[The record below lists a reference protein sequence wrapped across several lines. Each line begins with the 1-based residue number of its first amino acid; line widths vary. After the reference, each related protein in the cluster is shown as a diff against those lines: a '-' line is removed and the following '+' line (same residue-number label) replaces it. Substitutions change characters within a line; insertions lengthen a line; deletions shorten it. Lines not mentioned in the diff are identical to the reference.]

1 MYVLHAHTV
10 LCIVYL
16 FIGRRYT
23 PENGTKE
30 ASSGLSSAKRERVDT
45 DIIWAQDR
53 CIFVLLSILLPAN
66 MLSDVAKQVR
76 LGDLQL
82 KHVQSIPLQ
91 CGEGERMY
99 DLFRHAVS
107 GKSLTSLE
115 QLQEHLCTLQSCQ
128 RLASIVNDYLT
139 FRPSLDISSGDLHED
154 SEYQLLTHFLQWAVN
169 QLNHSTLT
177 KPDKDGSLIL
187 AKEDDQRKVFLSLC
201 EELCS
206 VWRMAAR
213 LLGLKDSVID
223 QLVASYDVVDGPCE
237 CAYQMLCKWARSCP
251 NPSDVSYTQLHLV
264 LSIIVHGTCAA
275 GAAFTF
281 VQNKITNLSK
291 S

>member
-1 MYVLHAHTV
+1 M
-10 LCIVYL
+10 CIVYL

-30 ASSGLSSAKRERVDT
+30 ASSGLSSAKREKVDT
-45 DIIWAQDR
+45 DITWAQDR

-66 MLSDVAKQVR
+66 MLSDVAKQVG
-76 LGDLQL
+76 LGDMQL

-99 DLFRHAVS
+99 DLFRRAVS
-107 GKSLTSLE
+107 NRSLISFG
-115 QLQEHLCTLQSCQ
+115 QLQVCLSTLQSCKC
-128 RLASIVNDYLT
+128 LVSIVDNYLI
-139 FRPSLDISSGDLHED
+139 FRSSLGILSGNPHED
-154 SEYQLLTHFLQWAVN
+154 SRYQLLTHFLQWVVN
-169 QLNHSTLT
+169 QLNHSIPTT
-177 KPDKDGSLIL
+177 PNQYGSFII
-187 AKEDDQRKVFLSLC
+187 AKDDQMTVFLSLC

-206 VWRMAAR
+206 VWRMVAR
-213 LLGLKDSVID
+213 LLGLKDSDID
-223 QLVASYDVVDGPCE
+223 ELVTKHLVDGPCE
-237 CAYQMLCKWARSCP
+237 CSYQMLHKWAGSCP

-275 GAAFTF
+275 DAAFTF
-281 VQNKITNLSK
+281 VQGRITNLSK